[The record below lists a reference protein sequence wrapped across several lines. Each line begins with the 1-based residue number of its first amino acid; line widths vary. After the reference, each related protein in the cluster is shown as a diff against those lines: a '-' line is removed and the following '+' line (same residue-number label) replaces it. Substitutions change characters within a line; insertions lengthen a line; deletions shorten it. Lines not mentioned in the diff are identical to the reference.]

1 MNTELRSG
9 GWGQP
14 LPFKVDRASRT
25 DLPRQVTDGLRAAIL
40 SGFFKPGDIL
50 PPVQAMRKA
59 LGVSVRAPLEAIRRL
74 QDEGL
79 VASRRHV
86 GVVVLGRNEMS
97 WKGHVL
103 VVYPNVTPVF
113 YKTVLEMRL
122 SDRLLDAGWLTTRI
136 MLRGSEAKGYDLTQL
151 AFALKQPLS
160 FVFVLGDRPR
170 LFKYLRASG
179 IPFAGMPNGPEPV
192 PGAVGGI
199 RTDHHAADGDFA
211 GYCAS
216 RGVAALTQFGSPSS
230 TAFLPQDLFVEK
242 GIDLSTRLIPA
253 AAPDNPCGGATA
265 LVRSAH
271 SAFAEW
277 RPRHAGEAVFFAD
290 DYFARGAITAM
301 LENGLRLGEDVR
313 VAARTNVGIDL
324 VYGRDVTRLE
334 VDAARDADAAATAI
348 LGFLA
353 TGNFAEGV
361 SLVPRLVPGETL

>member
-1 MNTELRSG
+1 MAGE
-9 GWGQP
+9 GQQLAK
-14 LPFKVDRASRT
+14 LPFEVDRASRI
-25 DLPRQVTDGLRAAIL
+25 DLPRQVTDGLRAAIR

-59 LGVSVRAPLEAIRRL
+59 LGVSVRAPLEAVRCL

-216 RGVAALTQFGSPSS
+216 RGVVALTQYGLDASQSFLSAE
-230 TAFLPQDLFVEK
+230 AFTEK
-242 GIDLSTRLIPA
+242 GVRLETREVNIAEDHGTGAGAIVRA
-253 AAPDNPCGGATA
+253 A
-265 LVRSAH
+265 H
-271 SAFAEW
+271 EAFAGW
-277 RPRHAGEAVFFAD
+277 RPRRAGVALYFAD
-290 DYFARGAITAM
+290 DYIARGAITAM
-301 LENGLRLGEDVR
+301 LESGLRLGEDVR
-313 VAARTNVGIDL
+313 VAACSNVGIDL
-324 VYGRDVTRLE
+324 VYGHDITRLE
-334 VDAARDADAAATAI
+334 TDPAKDADAAASAI
-348 LGFLA
+348 IDYLGSRR
-353 TGNFAEGV
+353 FAKGV
-361 SLVPRLVPGETL
+361 SLAPRLVPGETL

>member
-1 MNTELRSG
+1 MDIDKK
-9 GWGQP
+9 GQQEAK
-14 LPFKVDRASRT
+14 LPFEVDRASRT
-25 DLPRQVTDGLRAAIL
+25 DLPRQVTDGLRAAIR

-59 LGVSVRAPLEAIRRL
+59 LGVSVRAPLEAVRRL

-86 GVVVLGRNEMS
+86 GVVVLDRNEMS

-136 MLRGSEAKGYDLTQL
+136 MLRGNETEGYDLTQL
-151 AFALKQPLS
+151 SFALKQPLS
-160 FVFVLGDRPR
+160 LVFVLGDRPR

-179 IPFAGMPNGPEPV
+179 IPFAGMPNGPEPI

-216 RGVAALTQFGSPSS
+216 HGVECLTQYGLDGSQSFLS
-230 TAFLPQDLFVEK
+230 AKAFTGKGVRLETREVVVAEDYERGAGAIVRTAHETFS
-242 GIDLSTRLIPA
+242 G
-253 AAPDNPCGGATA
+253 
-265 LVRSAH
+265 
-271 SAFAEW
+271 W
-277 RPRHAGEAVFFAD
+277 RPRHAGEALYFAD
-290 DYFARGAITAM
+290 DYIARGAITAM

-324 VYGRDVTRLE
+324 VYGHDITRLE
-334 VDAARDADAAATAI
+334 IDPAKDADAAASAI
-348 LGFLA
+348 IDYLGS
-353 TGNFAEGV
+353 GRFAEGV
-361 SLVPRLVPGETL
+361 SLAPRLIPGETL